1 MNQQDWWRVE
11 NLELEERQVRKTQD
25 QSKLDPRNDF
35 GSYRL
40 LLHGIDSKTA
50 QISEHNDVQPRRK
63 VEAIARLLRVTNPAS
78 VLDVGCGV
86 GYTTEALALKYPG
99 AEVLGVDLS
108 SDGITFARRMHRKA
122 NFDVRPVVPDGP
134 SLGCFDLI
142 FCFEFYPFTRNADA
156 VVQTSYIRYFINQLE
171 PGGQLVIY
179 QAWRNPHSLS
189 AVYEKLIAAMPE
201 FRFDIH
207 VIAHPKL
214 LAVLPSSLA
223 RLAGAVLGKLFG
235 KELLRKVLLISS
247 SDIANG
253 AGVKNI

>member
-11 NLELEERQVRKTQD
+11 NLLLEERQVRETQE
-25 QSKLDPRNDF
+25 QSKLNPRNDF

-40 LLHGIDSKTA
+40 LLQGIDSKTA

-86 GYTTEALALKYPG
+86 GYTTEALALNYSG

-108 SDGITFARRMHRKA
+108 SDGIAFARQMHRKA
-122 NFDVRPVVPDGP
+122 FFDVRPVVPEGP
-134 SLGCFDLI
+134 SIGRFDLI

-156 VVQTSYIRYFINQLE
+156 EVQTSYIRYFINNLK

-179 QAWRNPHSLS
+179 QVWRNPHSLS

-201 FRFDIH
+201 LRFDMH

-214 LAVLPSSLA
+214 LAVLPSPLA
-223 RLAGAVLGKLFG
+223 RLAGALLGKLFG

-247 SDIANG
+247 CDIANESR
-253 AGVKNI
+253 VENI